1 METLFILYCE
11 DNERKGT
18 VVVDGGPKSTSLQI
32 VRKLRSIGCI
42 DLMILSHFDHDHI
55 AGLYRYICTC
65 ISDDPFPVKG
75 NMVQLCASIESTVYR
90 YQNIL
95 FRSS

>member
-1 METLFILYCE
+1 MSLSVEILKASYGDAFILYCE

-55 AGLYRYICTC
+55 AGLYRYICTLFL
-65 ISDDPFPVKG
+65 I
-75 NMVQLCASIESTVYR
+75 
-90 YQNIL
+90 IL
-95 FRSS
+95 FLLRKYGAIVRIN